1 MKKFLERRILTI
13 VSEEETASSGAV
25 AKNPEQEQNEVS
37 NQAIDE
43 VAEGTETNN
52 NEEQTSVEPNAE
64 TTDKPNVSLSATN
77 PDQAWEEINKVAKE
91 MTI

>member
-13 VSEEETASSGAV
+13 VSEEEAASSGAV
-25 AKNPEQEQNEVS
+25 SKNPEQELNEVS
-37 NQAIDE
+37 NQPT
-43 VAEGTETNN
+43 AEETEPTNN
-52 NEEQTSVEPNAE
+52 EGQTSVEPKAE